1 MIKKDEL
8 IDAVLDGIIGANDFY
23 EKITKGFSIND
34 SGVEGIL
41 QTKIAESI
49 YDSLLKDNEGN
60 LDEEFIVMEY
70 PFKKIFEQSGANKI
84 RGAIP
89 QLVDGA
95 KRVDIVIFDKKER
108 PIIPI
113 EVKRNAATV
122 GFAKDAKRI
131 LGVLKRSDTLSSGSV
146 KYGLICGFIFG
157 KGSTREK
164 CLENIK
170 SKKDQCIEY
179 LHDEADIDVVDFFYL
194 DDEPKSFEEP
204 SWWVGGA
211 VCVYLRRSDRN
222 N

>member
-8 IDAVLDGIIGANDFY
+8 IEAVLDGIIDANDFY
-23 EKITKGFSIND
+23 EKISNGFSIND
-34 SGVEGIL
+34 SGIEGVL
-41 QTKIAESI
+41 QTKITEAI
-49 YDSLLKDNEGN
+49 YDALSQNPDGSLN
-60 LDEEFIVMEY
+60 EEFIVMEY
-70 PFKKIFEQSGANKI
+70 PFKEIFEQSGAKKV

-95 KRVDIVIFDKKER
+95 KRVDIMIFDKKER

-131 LGVLKRSDTLSSGSV
+131 LGVLKRSDTLSRGSV

-157 KGSTREK
+157 KGNTRDE
-164 CLENIK
+164 CLKDIK
-170 SKKDQCIEY
+170 LKKDQCIEY
-179 LHDEADIDVVDFFYL
+179 LHSEASIDVVDFFHH
-194 DDEPKSFEEP
+194 DDEPKSFEDP

-211 VCVYLRRSDRN
+211 VCVYLRRNDRN